1 MPRNG
6 SGTFNR
12 VYNWVTD
19 LGNSVAVT
27 ASRMDAEQDGIATAL
42 SESIARD
49 GQTTITANI
58 PFNSKKIT
66 GLGNGTART
75 DSIALGQVQDGT
87 YTTLGTAGGSADA
100 YTATPSPAIERYA
113 TGSRY
118 IIKIQADNT
127 TTSTLNVNAV
137 GAKTLKKYD
146 GTGAKLNLVAGD
158 LQLDQYYD
166 IFYDG
171 TDFVVLSLYKTRG
184 QTIQVV
190 NTQTGAVAT
199 GTTTM
204 PNDDTIPQITE
215 GNEYMTLAI
224 TPTNSSNNLII
235 DITAVLANSFSGSII
250 MHGALFQDSTANAL
264 AATMEELNAQNQ
276 PINIT
281 FRHFMAA
288 GTTSPTTFRF
298 RAGVGA
304 TGTTTFNGQSGGRKL
319 GGVIA
324 SSITIKE
331 IQV

>member
-6 SGTFNR
+6 LGTFNR

-171 TDFVVLSLYKTRG
+171 TDFVVFSLYKTRG

-199 GTTTM
+199 GTTTI

-215 GNEYMTLAI
+215 GDEYMTRAI
-224 TPTNSSNNLII
+224 TPTNASNQLRI
-235 DITAVLANSFSGSII
+235 DVVAHIAESTANSTTCV
-250 MHGALFQDSTANAL
+250 ALFQDSTAGALGCGFEFDNATS
-264 AATMEELNAQNQ
+264 AALN
-276 PINIT
+276 IKT
-281 FRHFMAA
+281 THFMTA
-288 GTTSPTTFRF
+288 GTTSATTFRV
-298 RAGVGA
+298 RAGSNQA
-304 TGTTTFNGQSGGRKL
+304 GTITFNGFSGARKY
-319 GGVIA
+319 GGVIS
-324 SSITIKE
+324 SSITITE